1 MFQKRKIAIAT
12 MHQKEQVIQPI
23 LEANLGCI
31 CFVPSNFDTDN
42 FGTFSGDVNRE
53 KDPISTARK
62 KCELA
67 THLTNVDIAIASE
80 GSFGPHPSY
89 FFSNADDE
97 FLVFIDKKNELEIV
111 VRELSL
117 ETNFNADY
125 VTDEKEL
132 MAFALKVKFPSHGL
146 ILRKSSDEPIDIF
159 KGITDWNELILKF
172 NLLKE
177 KYEKVYVETDMR
189 AMYNPT
195 RMEVIR
201 KLTLKLV
208 DKINSICPNCS
219 TPGFGVKEVKE
230 GLPCSYCK
238 FPTRSIKSHIYSCEK
253 CDFTEEKNF
262 PNGKQFEDPMY
273 CDICNP

>member
-1 MFQKRKIAIAT
+1 MFTNRVLAIAT
-12 MHQKEQVIQPI
+12 MHQKEDAIQPI
-23 LEANLGCI
+23 LELNIGCKCI
-31 CFVPSNFDTDN
+31 LPSNFNSDEL
-42 FGTFSGDVNRE
+42 GTFSGEIERFN
-53 KDPISTARK
+53 DPIETARK
-62 KCELA
+62 KCNLA
-67 THLTNVDIAIASE
+67 MELTNTDIAIASE

-89 FFSNADDE
+89 FFSYADDE
-97 FLVFIDKKNELEIV
+97 FLVLIDKKNELEIV

-125 VTDEKEL
+125 VTNEKEL

-146 ILRKSSDEPIDIF
+146 ILRKSSDEPIDIY

-177 KYEKVYVETDMR
+177 KYSKVYVETDMR

-219 TPGFGVKEVKE
+219 TPGFEVKEVKE

-238 FPTRSIKSHIYSCEK
+238 FPTRSIKSHIYSCLK

-262 PNGKQFEDPMY
+262 PNGKQFEEPMY

>member
-67 THLTNVDIAIASE
+67 TDLTNVDIAIASE

-146 ILRKSSDEPIDIF
+146 IIRKSDDEPIDIY
-159 KGITDWNELILKF
+159 KGITDWNDLILKF

-177 KYEKVYVETDMR
+177 KYSKVYLETDMR

-208 DKINSICPNCS
+208 DKINSKCSNCN
-219 TPGFGVKEVKE
+219 TPGFGVTEVKE

-238 FPTRSIKSHIYSCEK
+238 FPTSSIKSHIYFCLK

>member
-1 MFQKRKIAIAT
+1 MFTNRDLVIAT
-12 MHQKEQVIQPI
+12 MHQKEDAIQPI
-23 LEANLGCI
+23 LEFNLGCKCI
-31 CFVPSNFDTDN
+31 LPTNFNSDLL
-42 FGTFSGDVNRE
+42 GTFSGEIERFN
-53 KDPISTARK
+53 DPIATAKK

-67 THLTNVDIAIASE
+67 MELTNTDVAIASE

-89 FFSNADDE
+89 FFSYADDE
-97 FLVFIDKKNELEIV
+97 FLVLIDKKNELEIV

-146 ILRKSSDEPIDIF
+146 IIRKSDDEPIDIY
-159 KGITDWNELILKF
+159 KGITDWNDLILKF

-177 KYEKVYVETDMR
+177 KYSKVYLETDMR

-208 DKINSICPNCS
+208 DKINSKCSNCN
-219 TPGFGVKEVKE
+219 TPGFGVTEVKE

-238 FPTRSIKSHIYSCEK
+238 FPTSSIKSHIYFCLK

-262 PNGKQFEDPMY
+262 PNGKQFEEPMY